1 MPEVVAPNRN
11 VVRDA
16 SEMRHLLATTSPAL
30 LLKRAAAEPATV
42 AFRDKH
48 LGIYAG
54 WTWKDYADAVVEA
67 ALGLEGLGVG
77 KGDRVAIMGDPC
89 PEWML
94 ADMAVMGLGA
104 ITVGVY
110 PTSAPVEV
118 EYVLRDSG
126 ASIFIAET
134 QEHLDKL
141 LKVID
146 RLPEIRRIVIIDT
159 RALFLFRHDLLLSF
173 DELRAEGRRRRAAAP
188 DRFAAAVAGVQPDD
202 PAIIVYTSGTT
213 GDPKGV
219 VLRHASL
226 LAGAVSYINCH
237 PAIRESEQRVV
248 AHLPLSHVVA
258 RILIVTTPLMT
269 KLVPFFCD
277 EIDEFAETLREV
289 APTFAVMPPR
299 FYEKFAAQL
308 TVGVATSTPLK
319 RGAYRLAERVGRR
332 VLAKRHARQPIP
344 WPLAA
349 AYWLARQL
357 VFRQLLEKVGFGRID
372 IAFTGSAPMPPQVVH
387 TWQMWGV
394 DLREVYGVTECCG
407 ISVAQ
412 FEPFP
417 QPGDI
422 GSPAALPDFEFRLS
436 EQREIMLRSPMVL
449 AGYWR
454 KPQATEEVRSED
466 GWYRTGDV
474 AEMLPDGRIKLVDR
488 LRDIFVTLGGKTLS
502 PQQIEKTIKGSPY
515 ISEAVAFGDG
525 RRFITALLELD
536 RTTVSEYART
546 YRIPHTSF
554 ESLVTHPEI
563 VALIEK
569 EVAKA
574 NEHLARVEQVKAFRI
589 IPVELDPEEGETTP
603 TRKIKRALIYK
614 MFQDLVESMYKENSA
629 GDAGTPRQKKSAAA

>member
-1 MPEVVAPNRN
+1 MPEVVAPNRD

-16 SEMRHLLATTSPAL
+16 SEMRRLLATTSPAL
-30 LLKRAAAEPATV
+30 LLARAAAEPATI

-54 WTWKDYADAVVEA
+54 WTWKQYADAVAEA
-67 ALGLEGLGVG
+67 ALGLRSLGVG
-77 KGDRVAIMGDPC
+77 RGDRVAVMGDPC

-126 ASIFIAET
+126 ATVFIAET

-146 RLPEIRRIVIIDT
+146 RLPEIRRIVVIDT
-159 RALFLFRHDLLLSF
+159 RALFLFRHDLIVPF
-173 DELRAEGRRRRAAAP
+173 DELRADGRRRLAAEP
-188 DRFAAAVAGVQPDD
+188 DAFAAAVAAVTPED

-219 VLRHASL
+219 VLRHESL

-237 PAIRESEQRVV
+237 PAIREREQRVV

-258 RILIVTTPLMT
+258 RVLIVTCPLMT
-269 KLVPFFCD
+269 RLVPFFCE

-308 TVGVATSTPLK
+308 TVGVETSTPMK
-319 RGAYRLAERVGRR
+319 RVAYRLAERVGRK
-332 VLAKRHARQPIP
+332 VLALRHASRPVP

-349 AYWLARQL
+349 GYWLARQL
-357 VFRQLLEKVGFGRID
+357 VFRQLLEKVGFGRIG

-387 TWQMWGV
+387 TWQLWGV

-407 ISVAQ
+407 ISIAQ
-412 FEPFP
+412 YEPFP
-417 QPGDI
+417 MPGDI
-422 GSPAALPDFEFRLS
+422 GRPAALPGFEFKLS
-436 EQREIMLRSPMVL
+436 EAGEIMLRSPMVL

-454 KPQATEEVRSED
+454 KPQATDEVRTAD

-474 AEMLPDGRIKLVDR
+474 AEMLPNGGVKLVDR

-502 PQQIEKTIKGSPY
+502 PQQIEKTVKGSPY
-515 ISEAVAFGDG
+515 ISEAIVFGDG

-546 YRIPHTSF
+546 FRLPHTSY
-554 ESLVTHPEI
+554 ESLVTHPQI

-574 NEHLARVEQVKAFRI
+574 NEQLARVEQVKAFRI

-603 TRKIKRALIYK
+603 TRKIKRSLTYK
-614 MFQDLVESMYKENSA
+614 MFQKLVDSMYGEESPDNKR
-629 GDAGTPRQKKSAAA
+629 PREKRIAVA